1 MPACATQEA
10 IVVAAPS
17 GPVVA
22 AAAAAAAEDPDPAA
36 PGPARNGPPRAPGST
51 LAFLL
56 LLVTR
61 VIDYSVFGI
70 LFGEKHLGQLL
81 YIISF
86 LLDCTVETMD
96 YSNLSL
102 VF

>member
-36 PGPARNGPPRAPGST
+36 PGPARNGPPRAPG
-51 LAFLL
+51 
-56 LLVTR
+56 VTR